1 MKKALKDDQVLD
13 VLDEYSIMNVKC
25 LFSYSIDDYSV
36 KLIKDEDTI
45 KKKNIIEDNSGYITL
60 EYTSTDTKH
69 SKEGKYY
76 SLSNGETYHEDDIIV
91 GLDNIRDKKIE
102 DLL

>member
-13 VLDEYSIMNVKC
+13 VLDEYSIMRIEC
-25 LFSYSIDDYSV
+25 SFTYSIDDCS
-36 KLIKDEDTI
+36 LNIKEEKDTI
-45 KKKNIIEDNSGYITL
+45 KKKNIIEDNIGYTL
-60 EYTSTDTKH
+60 EYTPTGIKH